1 MYGLLQYLSKHAKL
15 AQLSPSLVEATPI
28 AWPSLSDL
36 AHLLGI
42 SLSTLSRFPSVR
54 RRPTRRVGR
63 EVKVRPADAVAIL
76 VERGLSPDRAEA
88 SVRAVVDQR
97 RDHIPALR
105 DAEQAPPVVASDIR
119 LERSD
124 FDPTQAIPLE
134 RSELYRASGVAYSP
148 EVPETARYAD
158 LDRRF
163 AGRSIPLE
171 QYIYDT
177 NR

>member
-1 MYGLLQYLSKHAKL
+1 MG
-15 AQLSPSLVEATPI
+15 PPLVDATPI

-63 EVKVRPADAVAIL
+63 EVKVRPSDAVAIL

-88 SVRAVVDQR
+88 SVRTVVDQR

-105 DAEQAPPVVASDIR
+105 DAEQAPPVVATDIR

-124 FDPTQAIPLE
+124 FDTTQAIPLE
-134 RSELYRASGVAYSP
+134 RSDLYRASGVAYGP
-148 EVPETARYAD
+148 EVPEAARYAD

-171 QYIYDT
+171 PYIYDT